1 MIKSI
6 HGQILP
12 SLLCDIDNE
21 LYLRALVRAVTT
33 RRCKVLRAWLRLV
46 SLVST
51 LDLSSCRLFQK
62 TVDTSK
68 VVRLLTT
75 PTACCARD
83 TVAISFSPKYDIVQ
97 NPTPPYPY
105 VFQTAVILG
114 DALCRFPI
122 RYTASRPR
130 TIQKSTLDKGLP
142 TPVRT

>member
-1 MIKSI
+1 MIKLI

-12 SLLCDIDNE
+12 SLL
-21 LYLRALVRAVTT
+21 A
-33 RRCKVLRAWLRLV
+33 
-46 SLVST
+46 T
-51 LDLSSCRLFQK
+51 LTMSYISERSSSRDDLPVQGPSCMASSHFARINSRPQFVPSFPKDCG
-62 TVDTSK
+62 TSK

-83 TVAISFSPKYDIVQ
+83 TVAISFSHKYDVVQ
-97 NPTPPYPY
+97 NPTSPYPY
-105 VFQTAVILG
+105 VFQTTVILG
-114 DALCRFPI
+114 DVLCRFPI